1 MSSGDSRPADRDG
14 GVATRGD
21 FFSLDDE
28 GTGMAIH
35 RTDLR
40 MRVEEFARSEVVT
53 ASPDAPVRD
62 VARSMLDRSVGS
74 VVIVADDEPVGIVT
88 DRDLAVRLLV
98 EEGPANVFD
107 GNVDPADLTAADV
120 MTSAPLVVAV
130 GDELPRVLH
139 HMNEA
144 GARRVPVVDDDGAVA
159 GIVTLDDV
167 VIHLAGES
175 THVSAQLDDVAGVIR
190 SESPPP

>member
-1 MSSGDSRPADRDG
+1 MGHPRLASRIGYFP
-14 GVATRGD
+14 
-21 FFSLDDE
+21 FDDE
-28 GTGMAIH
+28 GTDMAIH

-40 MRVEEFARSEVVT
+40 MKVEEFARSEVVT

-62 VARSMLDRSVGS
+62 VARSMVDRSVGS
-74 VVIVADDEPVGIVT
+74 VVIVEDGEPVGIVT
-88 DRDLAVRLLV
+88 DRDLAVRLLA
-98 EEGPANVFD
+98 EEGDETVFS
-107 GNVDPADLTAADV
+107 GGRDPTDLTAADV
-120 MTSAPLVVAV
+120 MTVDPLVVAV

-144 GARRVPVVDDDGAVA
+144 GARRVPVVDEDGSIA

-175 THVSAQLDDVAGVIR
+175 THVSAQLDNVAGVIR
-190 SESPPP
+190 SESPPS

>member
-1 MSSGDSRPADRDG
+1 MGNRRSDLPMTVSG
-14 GVATRGD
+14 
-21 FFSLDDE
+21 
-28 GTGMAIH
+28 
-35 RTDLR
+35 
-40 MRVEEFARSEVVT
+40 FARTNVVT
-53 ASPDAPVRD
+53 AAPDASIRE
-62 VARSMLDRSVGS
+62 VARAMVDRTVGS
-74 VVIVADDEPVGIVT
+74 VVIVEDGKPVGIVT

-107 GNVDPADLTAADV
+107 GDRDPADLVAADV
-120 MTSAPLVVAV
+120 MTADPLVVAV

-144 GARRVPVVDDDGAVA
+144 GARRVPVVDDDGSVA

-175 THVSAQLDDVAGVIR
+175 THVSAQLDNVAGVIR
-190 SESPPP
+190 SESPPS